1 MESYWHYALYLV
13 LGILVGIINTIGG
26 GGTGLLYPLL
36 IFMGMSPHMAV
47 GTARL
52 SMLTQG
58 FFGFLGFRSSGY
70 FLYPF
75 NLYLSLAALTGC
87 VLGSFLSMEI
97 PEGMYK
103 KLIAVVIT
111 MTTLLL
117 FFGNQKRK
125 PGTQPRVHGKYL
137 FLSLIVFF
145 VLGIYIGIV
154 QTGIGFLMLI
164 PLMLINRLDI
174 HQANSVK
181 VMVLFI
187 ASIPALII
195 FAMFGYVSWPAAI
208 ALAIGT
214 SLGSYFTGKFSVR
227 IPERKLK
234 IFIAAMVI
242 FLAVRLWVFD

>member
-13 LGILVGIINTIGG
+13 LGILVGVINTIGG

-36 IFMGMSPHMAV
+36 IFMGMSPHAAV

-58 FFGFLGFRSSGY
+58 LFGFLGFRSSGY
-70 FLYPF
+70 FLFPF
-75 NLYLSLAALTGC
+75 NLYLSISALIGC
-87 VLGSFLSMEI
+87 IFGSFLSMEI

-125 PGTQPRVHGKYL
+125 PGTQPRIHGKYL
-137 FLSLIVFF
+137 IISIIVFF
-145 VLGIYIGIV
+145 LLGIYIGVV
-154 QTGIGFLMLI
+154 QTGIGFMMMI
-164 PLMLINRLDI
+164 ALMLINKLDI

-181 VMVLFI
+181 VIVLFI

-195 FAMFGYVSWPAAI
+195 FAMYGYVSWPAAI
-208 ALAIGT
+208 ALAVGT

-227 IPERKLK
+227 IPEKKLK
-234 IFIAAMVI
+234 IFIAVLVI
-242 FLAVRLWVFD
+242 FLAVRLWIFE